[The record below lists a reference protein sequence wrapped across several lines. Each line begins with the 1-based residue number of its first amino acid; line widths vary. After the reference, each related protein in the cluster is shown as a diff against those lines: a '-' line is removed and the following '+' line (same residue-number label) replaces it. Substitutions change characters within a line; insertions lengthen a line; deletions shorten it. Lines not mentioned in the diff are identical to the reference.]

1 MAELEIIQPHEVAA
15 AIDHE
20 RESREFR
27 PTAMI
32 VAYTVLDPETG
43 LISVASIVSTRKKN
57 REGPNGWW
65 LPQGGID
72 RKDEG
77 AGDWE
82 TPEETAA
89 RELPEEIKRGI
100 EPAKPEDF
108 TLLGAIRDPSSSS
121 RDGYKANGKGGKLL
135 IACSAPVVSNGRLMP
150 NRKENIAK
158 ASWFEASVL
167 QEILQKNME
176 RTPRKEL
183 KARFSITMIDLV
195 LENLAR

>member
-27 PTAMI
+27 PTTMI
-32 VAYTVLDPETG
+32 LAHTVLDPETG
-43 LISVASIVSTRKKN
+43 LISIASIVSTKKKN
-57 REGPNGWW
+57 RQGPNGWW

-72 RKDEG
+72 RKDKG
-77 AGDWE
+77 TGDWE

-89 RELPEEIKRGI
+89 RELSEEIKGGI
-100 EPAKPEDF
+100 KPAKPEDF

-121 RDGYKANGKGGKLL
+121 RDGYKVNGKGGKLL
-135 IACSAPVVSNGRLMP
+135 IACSAFVVSDGKLRP

-158 ASWFEASVL
+158 ASWFEASEL

-183 KARFSITMIDLV
+183 KARFSIAMINLT